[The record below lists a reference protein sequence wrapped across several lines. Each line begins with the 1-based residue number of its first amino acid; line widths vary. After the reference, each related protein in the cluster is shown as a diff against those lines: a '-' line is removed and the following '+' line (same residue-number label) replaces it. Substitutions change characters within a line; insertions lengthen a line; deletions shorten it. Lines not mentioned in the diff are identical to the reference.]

1 MEANRGYVVK
11 ESREGEERIFQI
23 LTLKDNQLTKKVGKE
38 ITGTTKQVLYP
49 SDMGMIVSDFL
60 DEHFKKIMD
69 YGFTASVEQEF
80 DHIAEGK
87 TEWSS
92 MIDGF
97 YKPFH
102 TDVEKTLK
110 EADRASGERILGVDP
125 ASGRT
130 VLVRMSSLGRPV
142 IQIGTG
148 EELIEK
154 EKPRYANL
162 RPGQSLESLSL
173 ADALNSFQLP
183 RTLGEYEGEVLEVNT
198 GRYGPYVKFG
208 STFIS
213 LPKGEDPFETSYD
226 RAVELVKVRQEAD
239 RPLGQFQGVAFT
251 KGKGKFGPF
260 VKWADLYINIP
271 ARYSFD
277 TLTTQQA
284 VELIEAKLEKEANR
298 FIHHWP
304 EDGISVEN
312 GRWGPFIKF
321 GKAVVNLP
329 RMDGVKMTPDQ
340 ALTLTLPDVK
350 KIIETELPGAFDA
363 KKAPA
368 KKGVAKKSPPKKK
381 K

>member
-1 MEANRGYVVK
+1 M
-11 ESREGEERIFQI
+11 
-23 LTLKDNQLTKKVGKE
+23 
-38 ITGTTKQVLYP
+38 
-49 SDMGMIVSDFL
+49 
-60 DEHFKKIMD
+60 
-69 YGFTASVEQEF
+69 
-80 DHIAEGK
+80 
-87 TEWSS
+87 
-92 MIDGF
+92 
-97 YKPFH
+97 
-102 TDVEKTLK
+102 
-110 EADRASGERILGVDP
+110 
-125 ASGRT
+125 
-130 VLVRMSSLGRPV
+130 LVRMSSLGRPV

-148 EELIEK
+148 DELIEK

-183 RTLGEYEGEVLEVNT
+183 RALGEYEGEVLEVNT

-213 LPKGEDPFETSYD
+213 LSKGEDPFETSYD
-226 RAVELVKVRQEAD
+226 RAVELVKIRQEAD
-239 RPLGQFQGVAFT
+239 RPLGQFQSVPFT

-260 VKWADLYINIP
+260 IKWADLYINIP

-298 FIHHWP
+298 YIHHWP

-312 GRWGPFIKF
+312 GRWGPFVKF

-329 RMDGVKMTPDQ
+329 RMDGVKMTADQ
-340 ALTLTLPDVK
+340 ALTLTLIDVK
-350 KIIETELPGAFDA
+350 KIIETELPGAFDE
-363 KKAPA
+363 KKTPA
-368 KKGVAKKSPPKKK
+368 KKGATKKAAPKKK

>member
-1 MEANRGYVVK
+1 
-11 ESREGEERIFQI
+11 
-23 LTLKDNQLTKKVGKE
+23 
-38 ITGTTKQVLYP
+38 
-49 SDMGMIVSDFL
+49 MGMIVSDFL